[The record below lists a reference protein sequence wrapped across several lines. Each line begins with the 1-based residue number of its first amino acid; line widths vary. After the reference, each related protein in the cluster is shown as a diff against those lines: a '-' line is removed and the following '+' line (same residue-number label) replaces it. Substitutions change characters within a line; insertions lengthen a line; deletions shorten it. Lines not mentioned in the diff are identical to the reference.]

1 MAASRI
7 GHDLQKRIEELQR
20 SEALFREIV
29 ENQAEP
35 VCRFSAEGA
44 IVYANPAF
52 CTMICIHPDDL
63 IGRNILDPSP
73 GIEILKSLPSISFE
87 SPSIIVEN
95 RISIP
100 GDTGRWMQ
108 WHCIALFGPDNLI
121 TGIQI
126 IGRDI
131 EDRKQAE
138 EALRRSEARYK
149 RLTDN
154 IPEMIYRYDEDDN
167 GSLSFINRS
176 AESITGYGLND
187 FYADPELG
195 LKIVH
200 PEDLKKVQA
209 ARDCASDNWGLPLE
223 FRIRKRD
230 GELAWLELKALPIL
244 DEQGDL
250 KGVEGIAKD
259 ITRDKQVEELHTTA
273 KSPSTEE
280 LQRSEQRYRLIAEA
294 SQDMIY
300 IIDPEDRIRYVNSRT
315 ARFFE
320 LKPEEMVGKSWKEF
334 VSTKTYEFYKGMCDA
349 VFATG
354 DPVRF
359 ETGSALSGDDIWE
372 DTRLVPLR
380 YRDDNSV
387 QAVLGVTRDIT
398 ERKGLE
404 DAFRIAGETIQIGL
418 YLRQEGRIIY
428 ANPFMTRYLGYTAE
442 ELKKIS
448 MIEIVHPDYR
458 QKMRECCKQ
467 MLRGDLHTP
476 YEYRIITKSGEI
488 KWLLESVVPF
498 FYEGGPAV
506 LGNVNDITRQ
516 KEVEHLLIK
525 VVRGR
530 GENLLLI
537 HEDIV
542 NGDLIK
548 EILEVFGYNVL
559 LATSASEA
567 MSLYRQTRM
576 GIDLVVIDK
585 MKKGARDLVDQI
597 RRINPDARVVLSSD
611 AVNGGG
617 VAPPPNQSNI
627 EFLAARIRIALDV
640 RKKN

>member
-1 MAASRI
+1 MASSRK
-7 GHDLQKRIEELQR
+7 GHDLQRRIDDIQR

-29 ENQAEP
+29 ENQADP
-35 VCRFSAEGA
+35 VCRLSTEGS
-44 IVYANPAF
+44 ITYANLAF
-52 CTMICIHPDDL
+52 CALACMDPQDI
-63 IGRNILDPSP
+63 IGRNILDRSP
-73 GIEILKSLPSISFE
+73 GIEIFKSLPTLNIDT
-87 SPSIIVEN
+87 PSMVIEN

-100 GDTGRWMQ
+100 GETGRWMQ
-108 WHCIALFGPDNLI
+108 WRCTALFGPDNLVI
-121 TGIQI
+121 GTQI
-126 IGRDI
+126 VGRDI
-131 EDRKQAE
+131 EGRKQAE
-138 EALRRSEARYK
+138 EALRRSESRYK

-167 GSLSFINRS
+167 GSLSFINKA
-176 AESITGYGLND
+176 AEDITGYGLND

-195 LKIVH
+195 LKMVD
-200 PEDLKKVQA
+200 PLDLNKIEAVMERGKE
-209 ARDCASDNWGLPLE
+209 SWETPLE
-223 FRIRKRD
+223 LRIRRKD
-230 GELAWLELKALPIL
+230 GDTAWLELKAFPIL
-244 DEQGDL
+244 DEKGDL
-250 KGVEGIAKD
+250 KGVEGIARD
-259 ITRDKQVEELHTTA
+259 VTRDKKIEELQATP
-273 KSPSTEE
+273 KSPWAEE

-300 IIDPEDRIRYVNSRT
+300 IVDPEDRIRYINSRA
-315 ARFFE
+315 ARLFE
-320 LKPEEMVGKSWKEF
+320 LKPEEMIGRSWKEF
-334 VSTKTYEFYKGMCDA
+334 ASAEAYEFYREKYNA
-349 VFATG
+349 VFSTG
-354 DPVRF
+354 EPVRF
-359 ETGSALSGDDIWE
+359 ETGSSLGGEETWE

-380 YRDDNSV
+380 YKDDDGV

-404 DAFRIAGETIQIGL
+404 DACRIAGENIQIGI
-418 YLRQEGRIIY
+418 YMRQEGRIVY
-428 ANPFMTRYLGYTAE
+428 ANPFMCRYLEYTAE
-442 ELKKIS
+442 ELKRIS

-467 MLRGDLHTP
+467 MLRGELNAP
-476 YEYRIITKSGEI
+476 YEYRVITKSGQI

-498 FYEGGPAV
+498 FLNGRPAV

-516 KEVEHLLIK
+516 KEVEQLLIR

-537 HEDIV
+537 HEDMV

-567 MSLYRQTRM
+567 MTVYRQTRM

-585 MKKGARDLVDQI
+585 IKSGARDLVEQI
-597 RRINPDARVVLSSD
+597 RRINPDARIVLSSD

-617 VAPPPNQSNI
+617 VAAPPNQSNI

-640 RKKN
+640 VKKN